1 MLATSPS
8 AIGEITCTRPS
19 VGIEYRSKFP
29 KIVRKRAAYNK
40 HGFYTAKRLGNHDFR
55 VLKVL
60 PSGDL
65 NSLIKCDIE
74 IWNLETIIATSPA
87 YKAVSSRWIDDQED
101 IVEIFLRF
109 GSTVCWHPVLGRVGD
124 ILRRIRDA
132 SEPVYVWIGVLC
144 IMHDREEAVMQHLL
158 PVIFRRATE
167 TIIWPGNMEPRES
180 GDYSNAGFEFVP
192 NLCRLESIT
201 ALQTRNKITRCWNDF
216 VSLLSLPYFSRRWV
230 FLEIIISTHPVLY
243 YGDQRINWMDFCD
256 AVILLGSQ
264 FEDVE
269 SFLHRQTSANSYVF
283 EDDLFDGIYLQ
294 DLRALPAYSVV
305 KTSRELFEK
314 EVDGIFYPKTQ
325 CSLESLVSM
334 LPALQSTNA
343 IDVINALAPIAADTL
358 HWEKTIAWHEMD
370 NSLDVYQLFVEYCVK
385 KSGSLDIICRPWA
398 PQDMTLP
405 SWIPRTDALPFVAN
419 KSGRQNGEIFVGYPF
434 HKRYDA
440 SRVSI
445 LKSKHVAVFG
455 QPSLDGSWPLDG
467 SITVTGFIINQITE
481 KAERATRNGTLPQD
495 WIRLGGGKR
504 REEGSSCA
512 HDNLWRTL
520 VADRGPDRIPAP
532 LWYGQACQY
541 WLDISN
547 GKNID
552 KLMIKANQHPTMA
565 LEYIK
570 RVRSVIW
577 NRIMFVTQGFS
588 GNRLLGLGPA
598 KAQIGDTICILH
610 GCSVPV
616 ILRQLETQDVWE
628 IVGECFVYS
637 LMDGEA
643 MSVDNIK
650 ATREF
655 VIK

>member
-1 MLATSPS
+1 M
-8 AIGEITCTRPS
+8 
-19 VGIEYRSKFP
+19 
-29 KIVRKRAAYNK
+29 
-40 HGFYTAKRLGNHDFR
+40 D
-55 VLKVL
+55 
-60 PSGDL
+60 
-65 NSLIKCDIE
+65 
-74 IWNLETIIATSPA
+74 
-87 YKAVSSRWIDDQED
+87 
-101 IVEIFLRF
+101 
-109 GSTVCWHPVLGRVGD
+109 
-124 ILRRIRDA
+124 
-132 SEPVYVWIGVLC
+132 
-144 IMHDREEAVMQHLL
+144 DREEAVMQNLL
-158 PVIFRRATE
+158 PAIFRRATE
-167 TIIWPGNMEPRES
+167 TVIWPGNMQHRES
-180 GDYSNAGFEFVP
+180 GDYSNAAFKFVP
-192 NLCRLESIT
+192 KLCRLESIT
-201 ALQTRNKITRCWNDF
+201 ALRTRKKITRCWNDF

-269 SFLHRQTSANSYVF
+269 FFLHRQTSANRYAF
-283 EDDLFDGIYLQ
+283 EDDLFDGIHLK

-314 EVDGIFYPKTQ
+314 EVDGVFYPRTQ
-325 CSLESLVSM
+325 F
-334 LPALQSTNA
+334 STNA
-343 IDVINALAPIAADTL
+343 MDVINALAPIAADRL
-358 HWEKTIAWHEMD
+358 HWEETIACHDMD
-370 NSLDVYQLFVEYCVK
+370 NSFDVYQLFVEYCVK

-398 PQDMTLP
+398 PQNMILP
-405 SWIPRTDALPFVAN
+405 SWIPRTDALSFVAN

-434 HKRYDA
+434 HKWYDA
-440 SRVSI
+440 SRVSM

-481 KAERATRNGTLPQD
+481 KAQRATRNGTLPQD

-520 VADRGPDRIPAP
+520 VADRGPEGIPAP
-532 LWYGQACQY
+532 LWYGPACQY

-547 GKNID
+547 GKNVD
-552 KLMIKANQHPTMA
+552 KLMIKANWRPKKA